1 MGRNEKYYVKWGNP
15 GSKRLH
21 DHSHAQILVSNYYV
35 GIKSRQETKKGIR
48 KRAEW
53 EGGFKKEVGEVIKFM
68 Y

>member
-21 DHSHAQILVSNYYV
+21 DHSHAQILACNCYV
-35 GIKSRQETKKGIR
+35 GMKSRQETRKGSIRGQSRKGALKKR
-48 KRAEW
+48 W
-53 EGGFKKEVGEVIKFM
+53 GEVIKFM